1 MLVKLNNYAQL
12 DDYELIKCVMATPRI
27 QEAHN
32 YFFNVKCTPILNY
45 ISAALFNNEGGSS
58 ILGEFYEFVSADNW
72 KVLRMFSKRNGA
84 SLSSYLSRCTIN
96 YFLAKKKKEEKY
108 KMESID
114 QLDIVKELDQFT
126 QEEERKMPPV
136 WLAYDQLNKRDQT
149 VLMLL
154 VIEEKSALEVAEI
167 IWQYVN
173 SKNKDWKALPA
184 KRVQDTIAM
193 LKRRA
198 LLSLSIELQAYDE
211 TSY

>member
-12 DDYELIKCVMATPRI
+12 DDYELIKCIMATPRI

-45 ISAALFNNEGGSS
+45 ISAALFNNEGGNS

-136 WLAYDQLNKRDQT
+136 WLAYDQLNKRDQA
-149 VLMLL
+149 VLKLL